1 VFLRRRK
8 LLSDRARL
16 GRWGERRA
24 ERFLRGQCL
33 KTLGRNVACQTG
45 ELDLV
50 MVDSDGM
57 LVFIEVKTRADER
70 YVPAE
75 TAISPAKKRRMVR
88 AGRYFLACHDL
99 QGRPFRFD
107 VVTVILGHSGRPQ
120 IRHYRNAFV
129 P

>member
-16 GRWGERRA
+16 GRWGEKRA
-24 ERFLRGQCL
+24 ERFLRGKCL
-33 KTLGRNVACQTG
+33 KTLDRNVVYQTG

-50 MVDSDGM
+50 MVDCDGM
-57 LVFIEVKTRADER
+57 LVFVEVKTRADER
-70 YVPAE
+70 FAPAE
-75 TAISPAKKRRMVR
+75 AAISPGKKRRLVR

-99 QGRPFRFD
+99 QERPFRFD
-107 VVTVILGHSGRPQ
+107 VVTVILRGSGRPE
-120 IRHYRNAFV
+120 IRHYENAFT